1 MKLEQAFFSIQQK
14 SPYWSSLICFN
25 NAVIGK
31 SYSKTEIG
39 KTFNKVVEK
48 GDYSR
53 GDKDKIIEWL
63 GKLTVAKKSNER

>member
-1 MKLEQAFFSIQQK
+1 MKLEQSFLTTK
-14 SPYWSSLICFN
+14 NNNPYWSSLICFN